1 VDPGLPPGWL
11 STSIGVVQPLQAAP
25 TLPINL
31 EDRLGSSARMG
42 RINHLV
48 GVLIAVN
55 GIDLKH

>member
-1 VDPGLPPGWL
+1 VDPSLPPGWL

-31 EDRLGSSARMG
+31 EDRLGSGARMG
-42 RINHLV
+42 RINALV
-48 GVLIAVN
+48 GFLIAVN